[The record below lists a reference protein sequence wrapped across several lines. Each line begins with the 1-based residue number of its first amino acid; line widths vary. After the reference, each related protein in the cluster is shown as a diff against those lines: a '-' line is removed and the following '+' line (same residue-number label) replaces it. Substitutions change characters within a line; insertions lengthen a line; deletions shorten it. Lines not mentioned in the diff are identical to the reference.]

1 MKLSRIFAYIIG
13 GIIVVCVLF
22 TIIII
27 IDIVF
32 LLPYWVL
39 GIIAITSPLK
49 EFLDEKFYFSDKV
62 NKWTKK
68 VVGLHLSTIILLIC
82 IISFSI
88 YWHIN

>member
-1 MKLSRIFAYIIG
+1 MKVSRIFAYIIVG
-13 GIIVVCVLF
+13 VILFCVITTVC
-22 TIIII
+22 
-27 IDIVF
+27 

-39 GIIAITSPLK
+39 GIIALVSVLK

-68 VVGLHLSTIILLIC
+68 VVGLHLSTIILLIY

-88 YWHIN
+88 YWHTN

>member
-1 MKLSRIFAYIIG
+1 MKVSRIFAYIIA
-13 GIIVVCVLF
+13 GIIGVCVLF
-22 TIIII
+22 T
-27 IDIVF
+27 VF

-39 GIIAITSPLK
+39 GIIAITSLLK

-68 VVGLHLSTIILLIC
+68 VVGLHLSTIILLIY

-88 YWHIN
+88 YWHTN

>member
-1 MKLSRIFAYIIG
+1 MKASRIFAYIIVG
-13 GIIVVCVLF
+13 VILFCVITAVC
-22 TIIII
+22 
-27 IDIVF
+27 

-39 GIIAITSPLK
+39 GIIALVSVLK

-68 VVGLHLSTIILLIC
+68 VVGLHLSTIILLIY
-82 IISFSI
+82 IIFFSI

>member
-1 MKLSRIFAYIIG
+1 MKVSRIFAYIIV
-13 GIIVVCVLF
+13 GIIGVCVLF
-22 TIIII
+22 T
-27 IDIVF
+27 VF

-39 GIIAITSPLK
+39 EIIAITSVLK

-68 VVGLHLSTIILLIC
+68 VVGLHLSTIILLIY
-82 IISFSI
+82 IIFFSI